1 MIEASLLPG
10 ELCDRAPDVR
20 VQDALAPAAVDRV
33 AHHADVRSLLP
44 DHRIRHVRFLPL
56 RLQEDAHEPEGRVD
70 LVLEARETDAFFGGD
85 RDEPPSRKLRLELHN
100 VVRGHEVDLVH
111 DHERPQVGAVPRED
125 VRELVLRDRLPDGDR
140 AVPLAPLA
148 ADVRDH
154 LRVELRQFDRRIHG
168 ETAAVRLRQG
178 DVRGP
183 LVEADPREMQ
193 FVREDVDMGLEH
205 VDHQEDQVARAGDG
219 QDLLPATAALRR
231 APDETGHVEH
241 LDLRPA
247 VLHEAGD
254 HVQRGEVV
262 RGDLARCV
270 RDLVQQGRLA
280 NAREADEADRR
291 VPALLD
297 RVARPAAA
305 PLEAPRLL
313 LVLEP
318 RQLRLQPPDVVL
330 GRLVVRRLLDLVLDR
345 LDLFLDRHLDTGPI
359 GRGAKRFLPESRY
372 QTVRMPSGSRPLTAY
387 RTIRHERAVY
397 GDKSRPPSTRWTNR
411 PAASSISFSSP
422 SVYARTEAVNSRVPF
437 PSMITWRGS
446 DPPPSPAHGPSS
458 RATGPPSPPR
468 H

>member
-1 MIEASLLPG
+1 MIEADLLPR
-10 ELCDRAPDVR
+10 ELRGRAPDVR
-20 VQDALAPAAVDRV
+20 VPESLAPVAVDRV
-33 AHHADVRSLLP
+33 PHPPDIRILLHHHLT
-44 DHRIRHVRFLPL
+44 RH
-56 RLQEDAHEPEGRVD
+56 
-70 LVLEARETDAFFGGD
+70 
-85 RDEPPSRKLRLELHN
+85 
-100 VVRGHEVDLVH
+100 
-111 DHERPQVGAVPRED
+111 
-125 VRELVLRDRLPDGDR
+125 
-140 AVPLAPLA
+140 
-148 ADVRDH
+148 VRDH

-205 VDHQEDQVARAGDG
+205 VNHQEDQVARAGHG

-231 APDETGHVEH
+231 APDESGHVEH

-280 NAREADEADRR
+280 DAREADEADRR

-297 RVARPAAA
+297 RIARPAAA

-330 GRLVVRRLLDLVLDR
+330 GRLVVRRLLDLILDR

-411 PAASSISFSSP
+411 PAASSISFSSA

-437 PSMITWRGS
+437 RSKITWRVS
-446 DPPPSPAHGPSS
+446 NRPRSRSNDASSRTTVPSS
-458 RATGPPSPPR
+458 RACQLCDGNLATRLSRLNSSIRNFPR
-468 H
+468 GRSARAIPRKTSRSSSGRSK